1 MSFPQRPIWCAMKIS
16 NWPPKLWKQHVSR
29 WTSTL
34 PWHGVRGRSEAM
46 VCCSWLHRTPY
57 GMDTKECMHG
67 SVFLVRHI
75 GTYRK
80 LVAVTIIHYCIII
93 HDCYIIDVIAMF
105 GPSYCRLLPDYHQPS
120 LHLRMISLA
129 SSEVHGDQRGKGFF
143 PYSYPTSPFQ
153 RATHQQDLVPGAK
166 VEPKFEGCEGYVLLP
181 CFIGNRMDTYPNF
194 ESCANLEWI
203 PRCSSFF

>member
-1 MSFPQRPIWCAMKIS
+1 MITTTYLAYIGHPSSICASAILSHLSLLDHHLTRKEEDAPAMSFPQRPIWCAMKIS

-75 GTYRK
+75 GTYQK

-93 HDCYIIDVIAMF
+93 HDCLYHRCHCHVWTL
-105 GPSYCRLLPDYHQPS
+105 LLPSIARLSPAEPS
-120 LHLRMISLA
+120 
-129 SSEVHGDQRGKGFF
+129 
-143 PYSYPTSPFQ
+143 
-153 RATHQQDLVPGAK
+153 
-166 VEPKFEGCEGYVLLP
+166 FEND
-181 CFIGNRMDTYPNF
+181 IT
-194 ESCANLEWI
+194 
-203 PRCSSFF
+203 SFFWGTWRPTRERIFSIFVSDLTLSTCYASTRPCTWG